1 MSAFPIGATVRLK
14 SGGPVMTVVELP
26 KSQAGAAVN
35 AVEALIE
42 VCWFVDGEMKTGRL
56 PEGAIEIAVE
66 PPPVLGF
73 RDPDQASGGQVVGR

>member
-1 MSAFPIGATVRLK
+1 LNRLMSAFSIGATVRLK

-26 KSQAGAAVN
+26 KSQTDE
-35 AVEALIE
+35 VEALIE

-56 PEGAIEIAVE
+56 PEMAVEAATE

-73 RDPDQASGGQVVGR
+73 RDPDQAAGG

>member
-26 KSQAGAAVN
+26 KSQTDAGAGV
-35 AVEALIE
+35 VEALIE

-56 PEGAIEIAVE
+56 PEGAVE
-66 PPPVLGF
+66 AALEPSPVLGF
-73 RDPDQASGGQVVGR
+73 RDPDQAAGG